1 MLFHTRR
8 KRESFERSVLRPGRF
23 ELALNQMKFA
33 RPQRAKFPPRDLRD
47 GIAQCHRGER
57 AAGIWRVADGRISF
71 GSKQAQTFRGGVHY
85 AQNFPVFAECGIT
98 SHDRAEHLTESCC
111 DSARLLSWSHPLWCD
126 SCKTFWRNGRSK
138 I

>member
-1 MLFHTRR
+1 MIRR
-8 KRESFERSVLRPGRF
+8 
-23 ELALNQMKFA
+23 
-33 RPQRAKFPPRDLRD
+33 PPRSTLFPYTTLFRS
-47 GIAQCHRGER
+47 
-57 AAGIWRVADGRISF
+57 IWPVADGRISF

-138 I
+138 DRKSVV